1 MTHRRALIV
10 SLFVTLI
17 TGIGLLVARDALVS
31 SEPALDDPLV
41 TVQMLEERQTPDDP
55 WVSGGVAPGGFHEA
69 EDQAR
74 DWDQDD
80 AWEQTLI
87 SKHRE
92 RDDDHE
98 DSWEHDDD

>member
-17 TGIGLLVARDALVS
+17 AGIGLLVARDALVS
-31 SEPALDDPLV
+31 SEPALDDSLV
-41 TVQMLEERQTPDDP
+41 TVQLLEERQTPDDP
-55 WVSGGVAPGGFHEA
+55 AVSGGVAPGSFPDADVH
-69 EDQAR
+69 AR
-74 DWDQDD
+74 DWDDDD

-98 DSWEHDDD
+98 NAWEHDDD